1 MSLNKFVSQKFVPT
15 ASTLTAKTGYS
26 VDLNSAAL
34 NASINNGQYLLQ
46 GTVNLNTTVSQS
58 DFFVDV
64 VCPSFDN
71 LFDADTVLI
80 PTINESKLFNHSKA
94 YDGISPSPV
103 VYNSWGVSCPVAG
116 TVRCFFRGNRN
127 NQTGSNIFCT
137 IKISVNNLI

>member
-1 MSLNKFVSQKFVPT
+1 MSLNKFFSQKFVPT
-15 ASTLTAKTGYS
+15 VTTLTAKTGYS
-26 VDLNSAAL
+26 VDLNSAAF
-34 NASINNGQYLLQ
+34 NASINNSQYLLQ
-46 GTVNLNTTVSQS
+46 GSVSLNTSVSQS

-64 VCPSFDN
+64 VCPSFSN

-94 YDGISPSPV
+94 FDNSTSPV
-103 VYNSWGVSCPVAG
+103 VYSAWGVSCPVAG

>member
-1 MSLNKFVSQKFVPT
+1 MSLNKHISKKFVPT
-15 ASTLTAKTGYS
+15 AATLTAKTGYS
-26 VDLNSAAL
+26 VDFNTVAF

-46 GTVNLNTTVSQS
+46 GTLNLNTTVSQS
-58 DFFVDV
+58 DFFLDI

-80 PTINESKLFNHSKA
+80 PTIDESRIFNHSKA
-94 YDGISPSPV
+94 FDNSTSPV
-103 VYNSWGVSCPVAG
+103 VYSAWGVSCPVAG